1 MTQLLPNG
9 RRLLALRELL
19 GLTQQDLA
27 HALGVSQ
34 PALSKIEKAER
45 PLSTDLIERA
55 SHHYNLPARFFHI
68 PPSVL
73 EVGIPTFRKAS
84 TARAG
89 DERRILRTYRE
100 AARVWADASEASGYH
115 TNQLPDSLATLD
127 VDTAAEQLRRLAG
140 IDVTAPIGNMTRLL
154 ERLGIAV
161 IWQLTPTEGDA
172 SAHAGISIPA
182 ANPTRPLV
190 ALASPLPGDAAR
202 FTLAHELAHLIW
214 DQDTQ
219 PWTSSRS
226 PQEKRAHDFASA
238 FLLPA
243 DMIRTRV
250 TDTLNLNG
258 YLPIKAE
265 YGASLAAIIM
275 AAKRLQ
281 VITPQRARS
290 LFIQLSARGWRTHE
304 PVHVGEEHPR
314 LLAQALQRITTW
326 DTHSIAATTAM
337 PAHTITRWTGET
349 IPDPAPEAT
358 IINLTHWRTH
368 HPTHSTDCTD

>member
-1 MTQLLPNG
+1 MTSRLPNG

-27 HALGVSQ
+27 RALGISQ
-34 PALSKIEKAER
+34 PGLSKIEKAER
-45 PLSTDLIERA
+45 PLSTDLIDRA
-55 SHHYNLPARFFHI
+55 SRHYDVPAQFFLI
-68 PPSVL
+68 PPGLLDIGV
-73 EVGIPTFRKAS
+73 PTFRKSS

-89 DERRILRTYRE
+89 EERQILRTYRE
-100 AARVWADASEASGYH
+100 AARVYADAAEASGYH
-115 TNQLPDSLATLD
+115 TNQIPPTLAASD
-127 VDTAAEQLRRLAG
+127 ADTAAEQIRRLAG
-140 IDVTAPIGNMTRLL
+140 IDATAPIGNMTRLL
-154 ERLGIAV
+154 ERLGIGV
-161 IWQLTPTEGDA
+161 IWHLTPTDDGP

-182 ANPTRPLV
+182 ASPTRPLV
-190 ALASPLPGDAAR
+190 ALASHLPGDAAR

-214 DQDTQ
+214 DQDAQ

-238 FLLPA
+238 LLLPA

-275 AAKRLQ
+275 AAKRLH

-290 LFIQLSARGWRTHE
+290 LFIQLSARGWRTQE
-304 PVHVGEEHPR
+304 PVHVGDEKP
-314 LLAQALQRITTW
+314 LLLTQALKRITTW
-326 DTHSIAATTAM
+326 DTHSIATTTAM
-337 PAHTITRWTGET
+337 PAATIARWTGEA
-349 IPDPAPEAT
+349 IPDPT
-358 IINLTHWRTH
+358 IINLTHWRTR
-368 HPTHSTDCTD
+368 HSTPQPTPSQH

>member
-1 MTQLLPNG
+1 MTSRLPNG

-27 HALGVSQ
+27 HTLGISQ
-34 PALSKIEKAER
+34 PTLSKIEKAER

-55 SHHYNLPARFFHI
+55 SHHYDLPSQFFHI
-68 PPSVL
+68 PPGIL
-73 EVGIPTFRKAS
+73 DIGIPTFRKSS

-89 DERRILRTYRE
+89 EERRILRTYRE
-100 AARVWADASEASGYH
+100 AARVYADAVETSGYH
-115 TNQLPDSLATLD
+115 TNQIPSTLADLD
-127 VDTAAEQLRRLAG
+127 ADTAAGQIRRLAG
-140 IDVTAPIGNMTRLL
+140 TDATAPIGNMTRLL
-154 ERLGIAV
+154 ERLGIGV
-161 IWQLTPTEGDA
+161 IWHLTPTDDGP

-190 ALASPLPGDAAR
+190 ALASHLPGDAAR

-214 DQDTQ
+214 DQDAQ

-238 FLLPA
+238 LLLPA

-258 YLPIKAE
+258 YLPIKAD

-275 AAKRLQ
+275 AAKRLHA
-281 VITPQRARS
+281 ITPQRARS
-290 LFIQLSARGWRTHE
+290 LFIQLSARGWRTQE
-304 PVHVGEEHPR
+304 PVHVGDEKP
-314 LLAQALQRITTW
+314 LLLTQALKRITTW
-326 DTHSIAATTAM
+326 NTHSIATTTAM
-337 PAHTITRWTGET
+337 PAATIARWTGQT
-349 IPDPAPEAT
+349 IPDPT
-358 IINLTHWRTH
+358 IINLTHWRTR
-368 HPTHSTDCTD
+368 HSTPQPTPSQH